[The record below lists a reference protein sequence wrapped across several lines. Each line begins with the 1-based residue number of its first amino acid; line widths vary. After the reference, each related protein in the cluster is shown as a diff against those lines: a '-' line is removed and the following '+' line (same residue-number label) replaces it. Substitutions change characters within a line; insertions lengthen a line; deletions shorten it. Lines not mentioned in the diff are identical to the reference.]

1 MNYQP
6 EKRSE
11 ARGAFRELISFEHL
25 AIERTQLKNIERNGD
40 SVDISK
46 SGLGMT
52 ADVSLKRGQ
61 VVRLTLPASK
71 RDSALPV
78 FAEVR
83 WTLPGEGCFR
93 YGLRLLHSIMIPS
106 TSET

>member
-6 EKRSE
+6 EKRAE
-11 ARGAFRELISFEHL
+11 AREVLKKLIPFEH
-25 AIERTQLKNIERNGD
+25 IFDEQKELKNIERNGN

-52 ADVSLKRGQ
+52 AEVSLKKGQ
-61 VVRLTLPASK
+61 VVRLTLPDSK
-71 RDSALPV
+71 RDSSTPV

-93 YGLRLLHSIMIPS
+93 SGLRFLHFL
-106 TSET
+106 

>member
-6 EKRSE
+6 DKRSE
-11 ARGAFRELISFEHL
+11 VREVFKELIPFEHVF
-25 AIERTQLKNIERNGD
+25 AEQDGLKNIGRNGN

-52 ADVSLKRGQ
+52 ADVSLKKGQ
-61 VVRLTLPASK
+61 VVRLTLPESK
-71 RDSALPV
+71 KDSSMPL

-93 YGLRLLHSIMIPS
+93 SGLSFLHFI
-106 TSET
+106 